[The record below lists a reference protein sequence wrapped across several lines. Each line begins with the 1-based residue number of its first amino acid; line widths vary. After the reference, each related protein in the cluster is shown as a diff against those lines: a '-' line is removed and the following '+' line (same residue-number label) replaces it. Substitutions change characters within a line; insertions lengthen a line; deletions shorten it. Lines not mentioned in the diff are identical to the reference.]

1 MTRFERRRES
11 RDQMRRA
18 TNLIPLPNHPY
29 RDSAIFYAVLSAIL
43 LGVTY
48 ATGGGMLRAGLVAAG
63 FFVVAT
69 AFTWLRFRNRLEER
83 DREEAP

>member
-1 MTRFERRRES
+1 MKRRLRWDS
-11 RDQMRRA
+11 PDRHR
-18 TNLIPLPNHPY
+18 TLPKHPY
-29 RDSAIFYAVLSAIL
+29 RDSALFYAVLSAIL

-69 AFTWLRFRNRLEER
+69 AFTWLRFRNKLM
-83 DREEAP
+83 DREQEDSR

>member
-1 MTRFERRRES
+1 LTRFDRRRETKKEI
-11 RDQMRRA
+11 RRS
-18 TNLIPLPNHPY
+18 TDLIPLPGHPY
-29 RDSAIFYAVLSAIL
+29 RDSALFYGVLSAIL

-69 AFTWLRFRNRLEER
+69 AFTWLRFRNKLAER
-83 DREEAP
+83 EREDVR